1 MKRRV
6 LFAFV
11 ILNII
16 ISVVVTFT
24 VATLIA
30 QSRPEPTPIALSP
43 VVIVATPTGPTQ
55 TPIVITV
62 IATRDPNAVPY
73 VPELDATDIA
83 NTAAAVYAGE
93 GGTGETGSETGAD
106 DETPTRRP
114 TLSDIDRTVT
124 AAAANQI
131 ETHIVQSGEYF
142 GLIAQQYGV
151 TVADLLCQNNL
162 TESDYIYPGDVLII
176 PGPEGCDY
184 EPPTETP
191 SFTDTPTRTPTLE
204 KTATPTLVPTITLR
218 PTAESAQVKVTDV
231 LSPGDVTDEEV
242 ILTNEGG
249 LVDLQGWTLSD
260 REGETVFT
268 FSDYRLFPGGS
279 VSVRTRKGENTPIV
293 RYWNQ
298 DTAMWG
304 GEDATVILTDA
315 EGNVQSIYVV
325 GAPGGVPPT
334 PPPTATG
341 GAGEGEGEG
350 EGEDEDEDAVP
361 TATSR
366 PLG

>member
-11 ILNII
+11 VLNII
-16 ISVVVTFT
+16 ISIVVTVT
-24 VATLIA
+24 VATLIS
-30 QSRPEPTPIALSP
+30 QSRPKPTPIALSP

-55 TPIVITV
+55 TPIVVTV

-83 NTAAAVYAGE
+83 NTAAAVYSE
-93 GGTGETGSETGAD
+93 GSEPDGAD
-106 DETPTRRP
+106 TQSSPDEPTERA
-114 TLSDIDRTVT
+114 TLSSTDRTVT
-124 AAAANQI
+124 AAAAD
-131 ETHIVQSGEYF
+131 ELTTHIVQSGEYF
-142 GLIAQQYGV
+142 GVIAERYEV
-151 TVADLLCQNNL
+151 SVDDLLCQNNL
-162 TESDYIYPGDVLII
+162 TQNDYIYPGDVLII
-176 PGPEGCDY
+176 PGPEGCDF

-191 SFTDTPTRTPTLE
+191 IITDTPTL
-204 KTATPTLVPTITLR
+204 TATPEDTPTATLIPTVTLR
-218 PTAESAQVKVTDV
+218 PTAESAQVKISNV

-260 REGETVFT
+260 REGDNIFT

-279 VSVRTRKGENTPIV
+279 VSVRTRKGDNTPIV

-304 GEDATVILTDA
+304 DEDATVVLTDD

-325 GAPGGVPPT
+325 GEPGGAPPT
-334 PPPTATG
+334 SPPEDTQESIESGEEPEAT
-341 GAGEGEGEG
+341 EE
-350 EGEDEDEDAVP
+350 AV
-361 TATSR
+361 TT